1 MTAVDNTQ
9 RGKEWPEIYSRRVLN
24 QMYRAIPL
32 KDTTFRLL
40 RKYFNALTNLYGA
53 VPLRQVYKIITA
65 QNPKL
70 VTQDE
75 FLAFSEVARHECEDY
90 YLLGLDELYV
100 DGPDAVDPMD
110 RELIDIALIDESL
123 DRYHEL
129 LRQHQGKPYFVPKK
143 SILLAY
149 EDAFYCELS
158 PQAVSL
164 RSFLSKRLHN
174 EDTMV
179 DSIMEELIYSCRCLD
194 AGIAEVIQRV
204 DQLGIT
210 FKKRGLSEEFIM
222 LYQDFHN
229 NTRMQANRGYTPN
242 ELLSLCPPEQQVP
255 QSISLGPNIR
265 KGIADGSI
273 RVSDLR
279 HQILSAQL
287 PNEDLRRGLLKELA
301 EIQPPKAIKIG
312 RNELCP
318 CGSGKKY
325 KKCCGR

>member
-1 MTAVDNTQ
+1 MTTVDNTQ

-65 QNPKL
+65 QNPNL
-70 VTQDE
+70 VTLDE

-100 DGPDAVDPMD
+100 DGPDAIDPMD

-129 LRQHQGKPYFVPKK
+129 LRQHQGKPYFVPKN

-149 EDAFYCELS
+149 EDEFYCEPS

-174 EDTMV
+174 EDTIV

-194 AGIAEVIQRV
+194 AGIAEVIQRM
-204 DQLGIT
+204 DQMGIT

-242 ELLSLCPPEQQVP
+242 ELLSLSPPEQQVP

-301 EIQPPKAIKIG
+301 EIQPPRAIKIG

>member
-9 RGKEWPEIYSRRVLN
+9 RGKEWPETYSRRVLN

-40 RKYFNALTNLYGA
+40 RKYFNAMTNLYGV

-65 QNPKL
+65 QNQKL
-70 VTQDE
+70 VTLDE

-143 SILLAY
+143 SILLSY
-149 EDAFYCELS
+149 EDAFYCEPS
-158 PQAVSL
+158 PQAISL
-164 RSFLSKRLHN
+164 RSFLSRQLHN

-179 DSIMEELIYSCRCLD
+179 NSIMEELIYSCRCLD
-194 AGIAEVIQRV
+194 AGIAEVIQRMNQMGV
-204 DQLGIT
+204 TL
-210 FKKRGLSEEFIM
+210 KKMGLSEEFIM

-279 HQILSAQL
+279 QQILSAQL

-301 EIQPPKAIKIG
+301 EIQPPRAIKIG